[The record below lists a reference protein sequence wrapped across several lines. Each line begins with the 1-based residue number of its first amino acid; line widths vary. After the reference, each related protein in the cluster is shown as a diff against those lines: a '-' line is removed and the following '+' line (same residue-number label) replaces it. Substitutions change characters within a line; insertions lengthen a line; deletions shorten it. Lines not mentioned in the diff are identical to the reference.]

1 MNRRPG
7 TAAGGRG
14 SGLVLRHAAAV
25 TATAFA
31 LFPIL
36 FVVSAALNPLGTLSS
51 ASLLPGGASLDNV
64 RGLFGTTPFP
74 TWYANSILIAGLTAV
89 LSVAV
94 SAVSAYAFSRFRFA
108 GRRIGLVALL
118 VIQAFPQ
125 FLAIVPLYVIFS
137 VISDNWPAFGLNSV
151 WGVTLL
157 YVGGQ
162 VGVNTWLIKGFFDTI
177 PKELDDAMLID
188 GCTPGQAFRR
198 VILPLSAPVLAIS
211 ALLVFIATINE
222 FLIASVFLTGDDS
235 RTLAVGLFS
244 LLADRRNA
252 NFGMFAV
259 GTLLTAI
266 PTVAVFQFLQ
276 RYIVHGLT
284 AGAVKG

>member
-1 MNRRPG
+1 MKRE
-7 TAAGGRG
+7 
-14 SGLVLRHAAAV
+14 LLLRHLVAIAV
-25 TATAFA
+25 TVFA

-36 FVVSAALNPLGTLSS
+36 FVVSSALNPLGTLSS
-51 ASLLPGGASLDNV
+51 ATLFPSGASLGNAAD
-64 RGLFGTTPFP
+64 LLTGTAFP
-74 TWYANSILIAGLTAV
+74 TWYLNSVLIAALTAV

-108 GRRIGLVALL
+108 GRRTGLVALL
-118 VIQAFPQ
+118 VIQVFPQ

-137 VISDNWPAFGLNSV
+137 VISDNWPAFGLNSI
-151 WGVTLL
+151 WGVILL
-157 YVGGQ
+157 YIGGQ

-177 PKELDDAMLID
+177 PRELDDAMLID
-188 GCTPGQAFRR
+188 GCTPTQAFRK
-198 VILPLSAPVLAIS
+198 VILPLSAPILSIS
-211 ALLVFIATINE
+211 ALLVFIGTINE
-222 FLIASVFLTGDDS
+222 FLIASVFLTGDDA

-244 LLADRRNA
+244 MLADQRNA

-259 GTLLTAI
+259 GTLLTAV

>member
-1 MNRRPG
+1 MKRE
-7 TAAGGRG
+7 
-14 SGLVLRHAAAV
+14 LLLRHLVAIAV
-25 TATAFA
+25 TAFA

-36 FVVSAALNPLGTLSS
+36 FVVSSALNPLGTLSS
-51 ASLLPGGASLDNV
+51 ATLFPSGASLGNAAD
-64 RGLFGTTPFP
+64 LLTGTAFP
-74 TWYANSILIAGLTAV
+74 TWYLNSVLIAALTAV

-108 GRRIGLVALL
+108 GRRTGLVALL

-137 VISDNWPAFGLNSV
+137 VISDNWPAFGLNSI
-151 WGVTLL
+151 WGVILL
-157 YVGGQ
+157 YIGGQ

-177 PKELDDAMLID
+177 PRELDDAMLID
-188 GCTPGQAFRR
+188 GCTPTQAFRK
-198 VILPLSAPVLAIS
+198 VVLPLSAPILSIS
-211 ALLVFIATINE
+211 ALLVFIGTINE
-222 FLIASVFLTGDDS
+222 FLIASVFLTGDDA

-244 LLADRRNA
+244 MLADQRNA

-259 GTLLTAI
+259 GTLLTAV

>member
-1 MNRRPG
+1 MKHG
-7 TAAGGRG
+7 TA
-14 SGLVLRHAAAV
+14 LRHVAAV
-25 TATAFA
+25 AITAFA

-51 ASLLPGGASLDNV
+51 TTLLPEGAGLGNV
-64 RGLFGTTPFP
+64 EDLFSTTRFA
-74 TWYANSILIAGLTAV
+74 TWYVNSILIAGLTAA

-94 SAVSAYAFSRFRFA
+94 SAVSAYAFSRFRFT
-108 GRRIGLVALL
+108 GRRVGLVALL

-125 FLAIVPLYVIFS
+125 FLAIVPLYIIFG
-137 VISDNWPAFGLNSV
+137 VISENWPVFGLNSV

-188 GCTPGQAFRR
+188 GCTPTEAFRK

-222 FLIASVFLTGDDS
+222 FLVASVFLTGDDS

-244 LLADRRNA
+244 LLSGQRNSS
-252 NFGMFAV
+252 FGMFAV

>member
-1 MNRRPG
+1 M
-7 TAAGGRG
+7 
-14 SGLVLRHAAAV
+14 
-25 TATAFA
+25 
-31 LFPIL
+31 
-36 FVVSAALNPLGTLSS
+36 
-51 ASLLPGGASLDNV
+51 
-64 RGLFGTTPFP
+64 
-74 TWYANSILIAGLTAV
+74 
-89 LSVAV
+89 
-94 SAVSAYAFSRFRFA
+94 
-108 GRRIGLVALL
+108 
-118 VIQAFPQ
+118 
-125 FLAIVPLYVIFS
+125 
-137 VISDNWPAFGLNSV
+137 
-151 WGVTLL
+151 
-157 YVGGQ
+157 
-162 VGVNTWLIKGFFDTI
+162 
-177 PKELDDAMLID
+177 
-188 GCTPGQAFRR
+188 
-198 VILPLSAPVLAIS
+198 ILPLSAPVLAIS

>member
-1 MNRRPG
+1 MR
-7 TAAGGRG
+7 GG
-14 SGLVLRHAAAV
+14 LALRHLTALLV
-25 TATAFA
+25 TLFA
-31 LFPIL
+31 LLPIL

-51 ASLLPGGASLDNV
+51 TTLIPAGAGTGNA
-64 RGLFGTTPFP
+64 RRLFTTTSFW
-74 TWYANSILIAGLTAV
+74 TWYGNSITISALTA
-89 LSVAV
+89 LTSVTV
-94 SAVSAYAFSRFRFA
+94 SALSAYAFSRFRFR
-108 GRRIGLVALL
+108 GRRTGLVALL

-137 VISDNWPAFGLNSV
+137 TVSDHWPAFGLNSV
-151 WGVTLL
+151 WGVVLL

-162 VGVNTWLIKGFFDTI
+162 VGVNTWLIKSFFDSI
-177 PKELDDAMLID
+177 PRELDEAMLID
-188 GCTPGQAFRR
+188 GASHHQAFLR
-198 VILPLSAPVLAIS
+198 VILPLSAPILAIS

-235 RTLAVGLFS
+235 RTLAVGLYG
-244 LLADRRNA
+244 LIAGERNST
-252 NFGMFAV
+252 FGMFAV

-284 AGAVKG
+284 AGSVKG